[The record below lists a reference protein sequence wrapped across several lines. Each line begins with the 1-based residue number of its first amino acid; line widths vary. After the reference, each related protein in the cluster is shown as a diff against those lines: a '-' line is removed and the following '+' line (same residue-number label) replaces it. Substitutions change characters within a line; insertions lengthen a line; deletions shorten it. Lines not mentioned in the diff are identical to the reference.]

1 MKHRKNTAFFVEAL
15 LLTLFVLALSAVLVR
30 LFAAARMR
38 SAQAEALTA
47 AQQIAQNVSE
57 SFYASDSAEQFW
69 QLAGISEPPADGQP
83 VSLTV
88 DAQGLPDPIGA
99 YFLSLHW
106 SRHPPTPGRWP
117 GSPCALPTA
126 AVSRCMR
133 ARSTII
139 CPGPERPP
147 KPGL

>member
-99 YFLSLHW
+99 YFLELTLEQTSADAGQMARLTLRLADSGSQPLYEGTFDHYL
-106 SRHPPTPGRWP
+106 PG
-117 GSPCALPTA
+117 A
-126 AVSRCMR
+126 
-133 ARSTII
+133 
-139 CPGPERPP
+139 
-147 KPGL
+147 

>member
-30 LFAAARMR
+30 LFASARMR

-99 YFLSLHW
+99 YFLELTLEQTSADAGQMA
-106 SRHPPTPGRWP
+106 RPTLRLADSGGQPLYEGTFDHYLPG
-117 GSPCALPTA
+117 A
-126 AVSRCMR
+126 
-133 ARSTII
+133 
-139 CPGPERPP
+139 
-147 KPGL
+147 

>member
-88 DAQGLPDPIGA
+88 DTQGLPDPIGA
-99 YFLSLHW
+99 YLLELTLEQ
-106 SRHPPTPGRWP
+106 TPADAGQMARLTLRLTGSGDQPLYEGTFDHYLP
-117 GSPCALPTA
+117 GA
-126 AVSRCMR
+126 
-133 ARSTII
+133 
-139 CPGPERPP
+139 
-147 KPGL
+147 

>member
-38 SAQAEALTA
+38 SAQAEALTT

-99 YFLSLHW
+99 YFLELTLEQTSADAGQMARLTLCLAD
-106 SRHPPTPGRWP
+106 SDGQPLYEGTSDYYLPG
-117 GSPCALPTA
+117 A
-126 AVSRCMR
+126 
-133 ARSTII
+133 
-139 CPGPERPP
+139 
-147 KPGL
+147 

>member
-99 YFLSLHW
+99 YFLELTLEQTSSDAGQMARLLADSGGQPLYEGTFDHYL
-106 SRHPPTPGRWP
+106 PG
-117 GSPCALPTA
+117 A
-126 AVSRCMR
+126 
-133 ARSTII
+133 
-139 CPGPERPP
+139 
-147 KPGL
+147 

>member
-15 LLTLFVLALSAVLVR
+15 LLTLFVLALSAVLVW

-69 QLAGISEPPADGQP
+69 QLAGISDPPADGQP

-99 YFLSLHW
+99 YFLELTLEQTSADAGQIARLTLRLAD
-106 SRHPPTPGRWP
+106 SGGQPLYEGTFDYYLPG
-117 GSPCALPTA
+117 A
-126 AVSRCMR
+126 
-133 ARSTII
+133 
-139 CPGPERPP
+139 
-147 KPGL
+147 